1 MEIGGTMFLFPSRQI
16 VLGNRR
22 VSEQL
27 HQASGGE
34 ENVSGH
40 GLQPQGVQ
48 RERSRQK
55 GGALDHSDFSRR
67 HSFTPGTIP

>member
-1 MEIGGTMFLFPSRQI
+1 MEIGGAVFSFPSRQI

-34 ENVSGH
+34 ENVPGH

-48 RERSRQK
+48 RERPGQK
-55 GGALDHSDFSRR
+55 GGALNHPDFSRR
-67 HSFTPGTIP
+67 HSFTPGIP

>member
-1 MEIGGTMFLFPSRQI
+1 MEIRGTMFLFPSRQI

-34 ENVSGH
+34 ENVPGH

-48 RERSRQK
+48 RERPR
-55 GGALDHSDFSRR
+55 
-67 HSFTPGTIP
+67 